1 MPRTDDCHNNIFRDY
16 VTDRWI
22 ATTRTEIDFYPQ
34 NEGGERSGRQISM
47 AATPGA
53 ALLKPATGAATFDTR
68 KPPNVTLPM
77 TGALQLYSQV
87 TWRWHNTF
95 LGIVMVIDGQADP
108 SYKTFGKGKVHCRLA
123 FANQP
128 LEPGVVCKRVG
139 PNCTDAKPEKCF
151 SQCSGHDGVPALDAP
166 PGGWSWVDAG
176 GLNGSDFIELG
187 PVGSSPQDPANAFD
201 SHICFAAMQ
210 PTTVGDR
217 ERVYYV
223 SAAAAPSASS
233 GP

>member
-1 MPRTDDCHNNIFRDY
+1 MILPDDCHNNIFRDY

-34 NEGGERSGRQISM
+34 NEDRERSGRQISM

-53 ALLKPATGAATFDTR
+53 ALLKPASGAATFDTR

-108 SYKTFGKGKVHCRLA
+108 SYKTFGAGKVHCRLA

-166 PGGWSWVDAG
+166 PGGWRPRPWGEA
-176 GLNGSDFIELG
+176 
-187 PVGSSPQDPANAFD
+187 
-201 SHICFAAMQ
+201 
-210 PTTVGDR
+210 
-217 ERVYYV
+217 
-223 SAAAAPSASS
+223 
-233 GP
+233 